1 MKRQL
6 LFVALLVI
14 GFNASAQFT
23 KGEKVLSGN
32 ISFNTNKNV
41 STSGTTLQEY
51 SVTSFSLN
59 TGIGWVKS
67 EKRISGL
74 RIGYYNGFSKN
85 AITSQSTLSNNTITL
100 GVFNQ
105 NIKSFNQH
113 LFGFFETNL
122 NSGYSWREFKDAN
135 STTSNFDYKSYA
147 VAANANIGLGYRIT
161 KHLIADAT
169 LSNLLSISYSHSD
182 PANSSTSSTNNKSD
196 NFSISTGLSSLSLNS
211 VAIGF
216 RWVFQ

>member
-6 LFVALLVI
+6 LFAAVLVI
-14 GFNASAQFT
+14 GLNASAQFT

-32 ISFNTNKNV
+32 FSF
-41 STSGTTLQEY
+41 STSKTTNTTGTVSQTN
-51 SVTSFSLN
+51 SGNNFFLN

-67 EKRISGL
+67 EKRISGF
-74 RIGYYNGFSKN
+74 RVGYNNSTTKGNGGLSKYTN
-85 AITSQSTLSNNTITL
+85 NFLSV

-105 NIKSFNQH
+105 NIKPFSKS
-113 LFGFFETNL
+113 LFGFVETNL
-122 NSGYSWREFKDAN
+122 NGIYNWGKYTDASSSTNVNFKGYGAS
-135 STTSNFDYKSYA
+135 
-147 VAANANIGLGYRIT
+147 ANASIGIGYRVT

-169 LSNLLSISYSHSD
+169 LSNLLSINYSQSEPD
-182 PANSSTSSTNNKSD
+182 NSSTATTSSKSS
-196 NFSISTGLSSLSLNS
+196 NFSVSTGLSSLSLNS

>member
-6 LFVALLVI
+6 LFAVLLII

-32 ISFNTNKNV
+32 LSFSTSQITN
-41 STSGTTLQEY
+41 TSGTVSQTNNGTNFL
-51 SVTSFSLN
+51 LN

-67 EKRISGL
+67 EKRISGFRL
-74 RIGYYNGFSKN
+74 GYNNGTIKGNGGSSKSAN
-85 AITSQSTLSNNTITL
+85 NFLSV

-105 NIKSFNQH
+105 NIKPFNKS
-113 LFGFFETNL
+113 LFGFVETNL
-122 NSGYSWREFKDAN
+122 NGIHSWGKYTDAN
-135 STTSNFDYKSYA
+135 SSNNLSYKGYGA
-147 VAANANIGLGYRIT
+147 YANASIGLGYRVT

-169 LSNLLSISYSHSD
+169 LSNLLSISYGQSE
-182 PANSSTSSTNNKSD
+182 PNNSSTATTSSKSSG
-196 NFSISTGLSSLSLNS
+196 FGISTGLSSFSLNS